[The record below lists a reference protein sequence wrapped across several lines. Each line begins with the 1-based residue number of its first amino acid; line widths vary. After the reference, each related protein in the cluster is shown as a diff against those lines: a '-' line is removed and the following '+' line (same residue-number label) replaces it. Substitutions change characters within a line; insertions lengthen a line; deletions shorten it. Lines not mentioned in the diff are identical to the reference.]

1 MWKVSENVGEW
12 VLQSS
17 TARHCSFVKQLPS
30 SFFITK
36 GLQLSYI
43 FIDFRQTQISTHN
56 DIDASNKSKRC
67 GVDCR
72 FKIKKAVS
80 SPSFSCPS
88 LLQVTPESLFSNLP
102 SILSAHRLFWQ
113 EVMYPMLQEV
123 RRTGKPFD
131 PMGLEAGCL
140 QVQYWLSIRSSTM
153 VTYGMKSMGQTEVK
167 GRNGNTGHEFKTCL
181 FTAIF
186 V

>member
-17 TARHCSFVKQLPS
+17 TARHCSIVKQLPSS

-43 FIDFRQTQISTHN
+43 FLDFRQPQTSTHN
-56 DIDASNKSKRC
+56 DKRC

-131 PMGLEAGCL
+131 PLGLESGCL
-140 QVQYWLSIRSSTM
+140 QVQYWLSIRFSIR
-153 VTYGMKSMGQTEVK
+153 VTYGMKSIRVK
-167 GRNGNTGHEFKTCL
+167 GRNGNTGHGFKTCL